1 MEDGDPMAGVARE
14 GSFVGAVDA
23 LFRGLLEQVP
33 AVVYVDSNDLDPDSI
48 YLSPQCEELLGRP
61 ADEFLAERELW
72 TTSIH
77 PDDRDR
83 VHREWAAAVDRRD
96 RFESEYR
103 WLKPDGT
110 VIWLRD
116 GSVLVR
122 DREGEP
128 LFWQGVMTDI
138 TPSKRV
144 EQALRESEARYRLL
158 VENIPAVVYMVAPD
172 DDRRTLYVS
181 PQVERALGYT
191 RKEWLDQPDIWT
203 ELLHPDDREPTLDAH
218 DRHNETG
225 EPWGREYRLIA
236 SDGRAVWFRDLAT
249 LVRDERG
256 RPQHWLGVQLDIT
269 ELKRVEEDLR
279 ATRDELERR
288 VIERTA
294 VLEETNV
301 LMSLEISE
309 RRRAEEDLRATE
321 HRYRLLAEH
330 IPAVTYVWQADRGDV
345 GEPRYYTSPRIEQLL
360 GYTVDEWH
368 RSADF
373 WMSRLHPDDRNA
385 VLAATIRSETT
396 GEPFSMEYRYLHRE
410 GHVVWV
416 LDEAVLLSRAED
428 GSPELFQGVMIDLT
442 ARKQAEDKASESEQR
457 FRALAEHS
465 PAITYVVDLTTGGP
479 GGEVTYVSPQL
490 TTMLGYTHEDW
501 RTEWLDSVHP
511 DDYDRVVDVVRR
523 VAESG
528 EPYAVEYRVV
538 HRDGTVRWVRDHGT
552 VLSRDPLGR
561 PKEIQGLLIDAT
573 AAKRA
578 EQERDEAEVRYRA
591 LVEQMPAVTYVEIP
605 SHDPNEVRFAYLS
618 PQAERIFGISVEELA
633 SDPGHFGRMLH
644 PDDRDRVLA
653 ANAHSEET
661 GEPFDEEF
669 RILRPDGTQL
679 WLRSRAT
686 LVRDDGGAPV
696 FWHGVAL
703 DMTAQR
709 RTEESLRELEHRYE
723 ELAGKIAGT
732 IGPEVPPSRA

>member
-1 MEDGDPMAGVARE
+1 MDERARSGEAPQRPFLDAG
-14 GSFVGAVDA
+14 DA
-23 LFRGLLEQVP
+23 LFRSLLERVP
-33 AVVYVDSNDLDPDSI
+33 AVVYVDPNDVDPQPL
-48 YLSPQCEELLGRP
+48 YLSPQCQDLLGRRAEELL
-61 ADEFLAERELW
+61 AERDLW

-77 PDDRDR
+77 PDDRER
-83 VHREWAAAVDRRD
+83 VKRDWAAAIDGQD

-103 WLKPDGT
+103 WVKPDGT

-116 GSVLVR
+116 VSVLVR
-122 DREGEP
+122 DPQGEP
-128 LFWQGVMTDI
+128 LFWQGVMTDV
-138 TPSKRV
+138 TASKQV

-256 RPQHWLGVQLDIT
+256 RPEHWLGVQLDIT

-321 HRYRLLAEH
+321 HRYRMLAEH
-330 IPAVTYVWQADRGDV
+330 IPAVTYIWQVGPHHEGDH
-345 GEPRYYTSPRIEQLL
+345 GYYTSPRIEQLL
-360 GYTVDEWH
+360 GFTVDEWH
-368 RSADF
+368 RSLDF
-373 WMSRLHPDDRNA
+373 WMSRLHPDDRTA
-385 VLAATIRSETT
+385 VVAATIRSETT
-396 GEPFSMEYRYLHRE
+396 GEPYSMEYRYLHKE

-416 LDEAVLLSRAED
+416 LDEAVLLSRRED
-428 GSPELFQGVMIDLT
+428 GKPELFQGVMIDLT
-442 ARKQAEDKASESEQR
+442 ARKQAEENARQIQER

-465 PAITYVVDLTTGGP
+465 PAITYVVDLSTGVP
-479 GGEVTYVSPQL
+479 GGELTYVSPQL

-501 RTEWLDSVHP
+501 RTKWLESVHP
-511 DDYDRVVDVVRR
+511 DDYERVVDLVRH
-523 VAESG
+523 VAETG
-528 EPYAVEYRVV
+528 EPYAIEYRFL

-552 VLSRDPLGR
+552 VLSRDALGR
-561 PKEIQGLLIDAT
+561 PKEIQGLVIDAT
-573 AAKRA
+573 AATRA

-591 LVEQMPAVTYVEIP
+591 LVEQIPAVTYIEIP
-605 SHDPNEVRFAYLS
+605 GGGANEVRFAYLS
-618 PQAERIFGISVEELA
+618 PQAERILGMSVEQLI

-653 ANAHSEET
+653 ANARSDET
-661 GEPFDEEF
+661 GEPFDQEY
-669 RILRPDGTQL
+669 RILRPDGIQV
-679 WLRSRAT
+679 WLHSRAT
-686 LVRDDGGAPV
+686 LVRDDEGMPV

-703 DMTAQR
+703 DMSAQR
-709 RTEESLRELEHRYE
+709 RTEESLRELEDRYR
-723 ELAGKIAGT
+723 ELAGKMAGA
-732 IGPEVPPSRA
+732 IGPEAPPSQG